1 MSTMKFK
8 NYREM
13 IYDLCINLLRI
24 YPFYGHILSMM
35 SKVET
40 NGVNA
45 VVPTFGVGKR
55 KDEITLKLWYNA
67 DYMTECIEEYGH
79 EKAYVHFFEVMKHEV
94 LHVIFGHLSL
104 DLPDKQRAAIAVD
117 LAVNSYLN
125 PNNFVKG
132 KDGEDLCMLPKNFKL
147 PEKQS
152 AIWYYQQLLQNKQY
166 QQMQQEMKDQQ
177 SNIDK
182 VIQEIMEGHE
192 NWKEVVSDPVQQEI
206 IKDLIKKAKEHCQQN
221 GWGKTPGE
229 LISQLDCLLEKKK
242 PLVPWGRV
250 LKLFVA
256 SNSESDIDYTMRKRS
271 KRFGIRPGLKKT
283 EKLNLAV
290 GIDTSGS
297 ISDEQL
303 CLFMNE
309 LKWIEK
315 EGSYIHVFECDTHIT
330 RDYPFKNFDGKVE
343 GRGGTDLEPVL
354 ERVSKEKF
362 DALIFFTD
370 FYTGKI
376 EKDYRIPTLW
386 VLSENHMNKEDFP
399 YLFPGNTY
407 IRITDDC
414 TSCER
419 V

>member
-1 MSTMKFK
+1 MAEMKFK

-13 IYDLCINLLRI
+13 VYDLCINLLRV

-40 NGVNA
+40 KGENA

-67 DYMTECIEEYGH
+67 DYMTECINRVGYD
-79 EKAYVHFFEVMKHEV
+79 KAYVHFFEVMKHEV
-94 LHVIFGHLSL
+94 LHVIFGHLSI
-104 DLPDKQRAAIAVD
+104 DLPDKQRAAVAVD
-117 LAVNSYLN
+117 LAVNSYLDSN
-125 PNNFVKG
+125 KFIKAD
-132 KDGEDLCMLPKNFKL
+132 DGSDECMLPKNFNL
-147 PEKQS
+147 PDKQS

-166 QQMQQEMKDQQ
+166 QKMQSEMQQQGSAMQQ
-177 SNIDK
+177 IIEQIMSEHSNW
-182 VIQEIMEGHE
+182 Q
-192 NWKEVVSDPVQQEI
+192 EVVQDPVQQEI
-206 IKDLIKKAKEHCQQN
+206 IKDLIKKAQEHCRQN
-221 GWGKTPGE
+221 GWGKTPAEIISE
-229 LISQLDCLLEKKK
+229 LDSLLEKKK
-242 PLVPWGRV
+242 PVIPWGRV

-256 SNSESDIDYTMRKRS
+256 SNSETDLDYTMRKRS
-271 KRFGIRPGLKKT
+271 KRYGVRPGLKKY
-283 EKLNLAV
+283 ERLDLAI

-309 LKWIEK
+309 LRWIEK
-315 EGSYIHVFECDTHIT
+315 EGARLHVFECDTRIV
-330 RDYPFKNFDGKVE
+330 RDYPFKQFDGKVQ

-370 FYTGKI
+370 FYTSKI

-386 VLSENHMNKEDFP
+386 VLSDNHMEREDFP

-414 TSCER
+414 TGCER

>member
-1 MSTMKFK
+1 MKETMKFK
-8 NYREM
+8 NYRELV
-13 IYDLCINLLRI
+13 YDLCINLLRT

-40 NGVNA
+40 KGENA

-55 KDEITLKLWYNA
+55 KDEITLKLWYNS
-67 DYMTECIEEYGH
+67 DYMTECIEKVGYDN
-79 EKAYVHFFEVMKHEV
+79 AYIHFFEVMKHEV
-94 LHVIFGHLSL
+94 LHVVFGHLSI
-104 DLPDKQRAAIAVD
+104 DLPDRERAAVAVD

-125 PNNFVKG
+125 SDKFIKG
-132 KDGEDLCMLPKNFKL
+132 DDGEDLCMLPKNFKL

-152 AIWYYQQLLQNKQY
+152 AVWYYQQLLQNKQY
-166 QQMQQEMKDQQ
+166 QKMK
-177 SNIDK
+177 SESDK
-182 VIQEIMEGHE
+182 FKELIKDIMSGHD
-192 NWKEVVSDPVQQEI
+192 NWKDVITDPVQQEI
-206 IKDLIKKAKEHCQQN
+206 IKDLIRKAKEHCKVN
-221 GWGKTPGE
+221 GWGNTPSE
-229 LISQLDCLLEKKK
+229 LISELDELLGRKK
-242 PLVPWGRV
+242 PVIPWSRV

-256 SNSESDIDYTMRKRS
+256 SNSETELDYTIRKRS
-271 KRFGIRPGLKKT
+271 KRFGIRPGLKKS
-283 EKLNLAV
+283 EKLNLAI

-303 CLFMNE
+303 GIFMNE

-315 EGSYIHVFECDTHIT
+315 EGAYLHVFECDTRIV
-330 RDYPFKNFDGKVE
+330 RDYPFRQFDGKAE

-354 ERVSKEKF
+354 KRVSDEKF

-370 FYTGKI
+370 FYTPKI
-376 EKDYRIPTLW
+376 ETDYRVPTLW
-386 VLSENHMNKEDFP
+386 VLSENSMEKEQFP

-414 TSCER
+414 TGCER

>member
-1 MSTMKFK
+1 MKEMKFK

-13 IYDLCINLLRI
+13 VYDLCINLLRT

-40 NGVNA
+40 KGPNA

-55 KDEITLKLWYNA
+55 KDEITLKLWYNS
-67 DYMTECIEEYGH
+67 DYMTECIEKVGH
-79 EKAYVHFFEVMKHEV
+79 DKAYIHFFEVMKHEV
-94 LHVIFGHLSL
+94 LHVIFGHLSI
-104 DLPDKQRAAIAVD
+104 DLPDRERCAVAVD

-125 PNNFVKG
+125 PDKFIKGDDG
-132 KDGEDLCMLPKNFKL
+132 KDACMLPKNFNL

-166 QQMQQEMKDQQ
+166 QKMQQEMQ
-177 SNIDK
+177 SQNSAMKKLMED
-182 VIQEIMEGHE
+182 IMNGHD
-192 NWKEVVSDPVQQEI
+192 NWKDVITDPVQQEI
-206 IKDLIKKAKEHCQQN
+206 IKDLIKKAKEHCKMN
-221 GWGKTPGE
+221 GWGKTPAE
-229 LISQLDCLLEKKK
+229 LISQLDDLLGKKK
-242 PLVPWGRV
+242 PVVPWSRV

-256 SNSESDIDYTMRKRS
+256 SNSETDIDYTMRKRS
-271 KRFGIRPGLKKT
+271 KRYGIRPGLKKYET
-283 EKLNLAV
+283 LKLAI

-309 LKWIEK
+309 LSWIEK
-315 EGSYIHVFECDTHIT
+315 EGAELHVFECDTRIV
-330 RDYPFKNFDGKVE
+330 RDYPFKEFDGKVA

-362 DALIFFTD
+362 DALVFFTD
-370 FYTGKI
+370 FYTSKI
-376 EKDYRIPTLW
+376 EKDYRVPTLW
-386 VLSENHMNKEDFP
+386 VLSDNHMEKDNFP

-407 IRITDDC
+407 IRITDDG
-414 TSCER
+414 TGCER